1 MPVKIFYS
9 GRVERDG
16 EVSVVSGVGAIS
28 STCNIG
34 NIREILHPLF
44 LYSVFTVI
52 VSVVSTARCD
62 VTAV

>member
-34 NIREILHPLF
+34 NIREILHLLL
-44 LYSVFTVI
+44 LYSVFTCL
-52 VSVVSTARCD
+52 VSALSTARFN